1 MAQTTYIAGASVWE
15 QELYDYVCNHGA
27 REGAMLAE
35 YQRIADDESTS
46 PAFRYLATM
55 ILEDERRHHA
65 LFDDL
70 ANTIRQTAEFR
81 DEELSIPSLAGLRR
95 DRERIIDITERLLKS
110 ERDDSRTLDVLRKQ
124 LKDVRDTTL
133 WDLIVEVMQHDTD
146 KHIKILRF
154 IRDHARDAVF

>member
-1 MAQTTYIAGASVWE
+1 MAQTAHIVGASVWE
-15 QELYDYVCNHGA
+15 QELYDYVSSHGA

-35 YQRIADDESTS
+35 YQQIAEDESTS
-46 PAFRYLATM
+46 PAFRYLAEM

-70 ANTIRQTAEFR
+70 ATTIRQTAEFR
-81 DEELSIPSLAGLRR
+81 DDDLPIPSLAGLRR
-95 DRERIIDITERLLKS
+95 DRDRIADITERLLKS
-110 ERDDSRTLDVLRKQ
+110 ERDDSRALDGLRKK

-133 WDLIVEVMQHDTD
+133 WDLLIEIMQHDTD

-154 IRDHARDAVF
+154 VHDHAESAVF